1 MANKTVQALKI
12 NASWTPNTAT
22 ADFITAHLFGGG
34 PASPLK
40 FSGGRFSLKHAIKTD
55 FSDPAQATR
64 VSERVAE
71 IKSSIEA
78 LGQVHSFTTTAGAV
92 PVDEVEVLPDL
103 KKETEEETVT
113 GDGTGDATPPADDTE
128 KSSGSLLREATAAS
142 GNGAG
147 RKGSK
152 PPAFA

>member
-12 NASWTPNTAT
+12 SASWSPTPAIAAKMIAAALGKTDAKGVT
-22 ADFITAHLFGGG
+22 FY
-34 PASPLK
+34 
-40 FSGGRFSLKHAIKTD
+40 GGRLSVKHAIKID
-55 FSDPAQATR
+55 FSDPSQATR
-64 VSERVAE
+64 VSGRVAE
-71 IKSSIEA
+71 IKAA
-78 LGQVHSFTTTAGAV
+78 LESAGHVHGFTTTAGAV

-103 KKETEEETVT
+103 KDEAEEETVT
-113 GDGTGDATPPADDTE
+113 GDGSGEALPPADDAE

-142 GNGAG
+142 GSGTG